1 MVNEEDKR
9 KEYHLVES
17 RYGSFV
23 RTVPLPPGLDLDRAQ
38 ARVKRG
44 VLTVRFPKAAAGPG
58 TRRIP
63 IKT

>member
-1 MVNEEDKR
+1 M
-9 KEYHLVES
+9 
-17 RYGSFV
+17 
-23 RTVPLPPGLDLDRAQ
+23 PLPPGLDLDRAE

-44 VLTVRFPKAAAGPG
+44 VLTVTFPKVAERAG